1 MRAAPLCAAIA
12 RLPQLRLRGLMCI
25 PAPVDDPEDS
35 RAAFRGLRELRD
47 TIRDSGTVDAAIFDQ
62 LSMGMS
68 DDFEIAIEEGA
79 TMVRVG
85 SALFGARAR

>member
-1 MRAAPLCAAIA
+1 
-12 RLPQLRLRGLMCI
+12 MCI

-35 RAAFRGLRELRD
+35 RASFRLLRELRD
-47 TIRDSGTVDAAIFDQ
+47 RIRASGSVDASAFNQ

-68 DDFEIAIEEGA
+68 DDFEVAIEEGA

-85 SALFGARAR
+85 SALFGERPA